1 IFQQMGCGASADSQV
16 SRQSSAQSTQRGR
29 AYHRLMLEEENEAGE
44 YVDVTSA
51 AFQQSLPIA
60 PFSFSRPDS
69 KIQPIPSVPCLEA
82 EHLELLPHTQYWDR
96 CGKRRQLY
104 RGAAE
109 NRTQNPGR
117 WTFYNDSRDLNC
129 HVKFVFDPANATE
142 ANSVEILSSE
152 AVSRTSR
159 DGFITFTVCVE
170 PLQTTAALSTR
181 SVASTAFMVVYDVEE
196 FTDSDFVA
204 KNREH
209 SQKKWVAQCRA
220 LDKMIERNKLTP
232 QQVSDADCVRLCVQ
246 QNVTFVD
253 QRVGLDGSCEYL
265 TPDQFLLPMEA
276 DEVRPFRS
284 AVSSLLIKRNILCV
298 VHGRLKQA
306 LPTRCQRIFHHPI
319 SLEEG
324 LREREHGAFRLTI
337 CDESLWRKEVIVD
350 NYFPI
355 SGGKHVG
362 VSRQDPCEV
371 WPQLITKALK
381 KVQGS
386 GDFLSRSALSFV
398 EQLSGSVVHTFPG
411 WKSKLARRSLSSGLS
426 IGTVVRIRS
435 HRGICDAANTQ
446 LFLLENVYLVPQRKL
461 CLLRLSCPP
470 WKSNV
475 ESLASFSRWSDTS
488 NAILTQFPEL
498 EKDIRRSKPL
508 DSDLFVNLT
517 DVSDKL
523 TEMITCFYQSP
534 ESNFR
539 VQGTFNGN
547 FPPVP
552 SVSLS
557 IRSSRTVEL
566 CFSLRVP
573 FESGR
578 RVLLSVFS
586 STGETVFGGALRYE
600 LLSNSSGNPAKRTAS
615 KFSFSTHTCILR
627 VRLEPSK
634 VPYLVVPRLLGED
647 EPDASFRPAEH
658 GHIGHVVTPAQRR
671 DVIPGLDYVLTI
683 ESTADLLSGVDIS
696 LRAIDGESKIFDS
709 VDSVLIGN
717 ASSVLVSSS
726 VQSFDGAS
734 LLEKNV
740 NNLAAI
746 V

>member
-1 IFQQMGCGASADSQV
+1 MGCGASADSQV

-220 LDKMIERNKLTP
+220 LGKMIERNKLTP

-284 AVSSLLIKRNILCV
+284 AVKLAVDKTKHSLCCPRQVETSLADALFMISKRPEIV
-298 VHGRLKQA
+298 
-306 LPTRCQRIFHHPI
+306 QRIFHHPT

-435 HRGICDAANTQ
+435 HRGI
-446 LFLLENVYLVPQRKL
+446 L
-461 CLLRLSCPP
+461 
-470 WKSNV
+470 
-475 ESLASFSRWSDTS
+475 
-488 NAILTQFPEL
+488 
-498 EKDIRRSKPL
+498 
-508 DSDLFVNLT
+508 
-517 DVSDKL
+517 
-523 TEMITCFYQSP
+523 
-534 ESNFR
+534 
-539 VQGTFNGN
+539 
-547 FPPVP
+547 
-552 SVSLS
+552 
-557 IRSSRTVEL
+557 
-566 CFSLRVP
+566 
-573 FESGR
+573 
-578 RVLLSVFS
+578 
-586 STGETVFGGALRYE
+586 
-600 LLSNSSGNPAKRTAS
+600 
-615 KFSFSTHTCILR
+615 
-627 VRLEPSK
+627 
-634 VPYLVVPRLLGED
+634 
-647 EPDASFRPAEH
+647 
-658 GHIGHVVTPAQRR
+658 
-671 DVIPGLDYVLTI
+671 
-683 ESTADLLSGVDIS
+683 
-696 LRAIDGESKIFDS
+696 
-709 VDSVLIGN
+709 
-717 ASSVLVSSS
+717 
-726 VQSFDGAS
+726 
-734 LLEKNV
+734 
-740 NNLAAI
+740 
-746 V
+746 